1 MKVPRTRESALFA
14 PRRGDA
20 VTLGPPGP
28 EPVGLGRYG
37 EFGGRFVPETLVPA
51 LEELEAEFRT
61 AWASDAFRLEYA
73 TLLAQYAGRPT
84 PVTEC
89 HRLSERLGVRVF
101 LKREDLTHTG
111 SHKIN
116 NVLGQALLTKRMG
129 KQRVIAE
136 TGAGQ
141 HGVATATACALFGLD
156 CIVFMG
162 AVDVERQALN
172 VFRMQ
177 LLGAEVIPVTSGSA
191 TLKDAIND
199 ALRDWVASVE
209 STHYCIGSVVG
220 PHPFPWIVRE
230 FQRIV
235 GDEAREQTREM
246 LGGADPDFVVACVG
260 GGSNAMGTFAGFLE
274 TDAELIGVEAAG
286 LGLESGRHGASVS
299 RGVPGALHGARSL
312 YLQDEDGQILEAH
325 SISAGLDYPGVG
337 PEHAA
342 LAADGRASYDSA
354 TDAEALAGLQELC
367 ATEGI
372 MPALEPAHAIG
383 WLMREAGKRVPLGST
398 VLVTLS
404 GRGDKDAMQV
414 AELLTGETLA

>member
-1 MKVPRTRESALFA
+1 MAA
-14 PRRGDA
+14 PSRG
-20 VTLGPPGP
+20 
-28 EPVGLGRYG
+28 EPVVLPDAPSAQPTGLGRFG

-61 AWASDAFRLEYA
+61 AWASAEFRAELGG
-73 TLLAQYAGRPT
+73 LLTDYAGRPT

-89 HRLSERLGVRVF
+89 HRLSERLGVRVL

-116 NVLGQALLTKRMG
+116 NVLGQALLTRRMG

-141 HGVATATACALFGLD
+141 HGVATATAAALFGLD
-156 CIVFMG
+156 CQVFMG
-162 AVDVERQALN
+162 AVDIERQALN

-177 LLGAEVIPVTSGSA
+177 LLGAEVIPVSSGSA

-220 PHPFPWIVRE
+220 PHPYPWIVRE

-235 GDEAREQTREM
+235 GDEAREQCRAKT
-246 LGGADPDFVVACVG
+246 GGDPDLVVACVG
-260 GGSNAMGTFAGFLE
+260 GGSNAIGTFAGFLE
-274 TDAELIGVEAAG
+274 TSARLVGVEAGG
-286 LGLESGRHGASVS
+286 LGLESGQHGASVS
-299 RGVPGALHGARSL
+299 RGVPGVLHGARSL
-312 YLQDEDGQILEAH
+312 FLQDEEGQILETH
-325 SISAGLDYPGVG
+325 SLSAGLDYPGVG
-337 PEHAA
+337 PEHAQ
-342 LAADGRASYDSA
+342 LAADGRAEYVFA
-354 TDAEALAGLQELC
+354 TDDEALAGFQLL
-367 ATEGI
+367 AVTEGI
-372 MPALEPAHAIG
+372 VPALEPAHAIG
-383 WLMREAGKRVPLGST
+383 WLAREAGHAVPSGST

-404 GRGDKDAMQV
+404 GRGDKDANQV
-414 AELLTGETLA
+414 AEMLGETLG